1 MITVPFSIQEVCD
14 SGEELLLSAHAVCE
28 RVVSLKHAFRDISTG
43 IVALLMERSSQ
54 LVCAVVALVE
64 LHIPFIIVQQ
74 AHDPVS
80 LGARWIFDGEQ
91 VSVSVKLFRVFLKLL
106 QLVLLRERFSILST
120 DVILCSTSF
129 CFDPSIVELF
139 LSFTSGAR
147 LLLVPDRVR
156 SQPHLLAS
164 ILKKYKPTVVQ
175 LTPSVLSLLDEATLS
190 WIFGDLSPIRCLL
203 IGGERFPLK
212 LVRLFRTPSN
222 PTRIFDVYGIT
233 EVSCW
238 ATVAEISHKCNHV
251 AVGTPLRSTLL
262 SVSEESELL
271 IGGTRRCCVNGT
283 WSGEFTATGD
293 VVEEIDGHLV
303 IVGRTDD
310 QTLIHC
316 RFEASPAICGEFIVI
331 GGYDGGVYFLS
342 ADTGAVEWRFT
353 CGDVIKAACAV
364 EDNQFVYVP
373 AYNRKLF
380 KINPK
385 SRECVWSCDIR
396 SGSPAN
402 AVIVKKCILQTT
414 IKGSVEAIDALT
426 GMHLWIYQVQAPVF
440 SSVTAFDYSGF
451 IGSVD
456 GMITKLSL
464 KNGKKDIATNV
475 REPIFASVSISGKFL
490 YIVTERGSL
499 FIADLMLR
507 IIRHFSFPSCS
518 FVVPVIS
525 ISHTV
530 LGIISSSGLFIM
542 FSEDSGIIGV
552 LRPRTKH
559 NRFLFFFISL
569 GLHKHLTPSKCS
581 RSVR

>member
-1 MITVPFSIQEVCD
+1 MSVGLVTSRNALMVLQFSQ
-14 SGEELLLSAHAVCE
+14 
-28 RVVSLKHAFRDISTG
+28 
-43 IVALLMERSSQ
+43 
-54 LVCAVVALVE
+54 
-64 LHIPFIIVQQ
+64 
-74 AHDPVS
+74 
-80 LGARWIFDGEQ
+80 
-91 VSVSVKLFRVFLKLL
+91 
-106 QLVLLRERFSILST
+106 
-120 DVILCSTSF
+120 
-129 CFDPSIVELF
+129 
-139 LSFTSGAR
+139 
-147 LLLVPDRVR
+147 
-156 SQPHLLAS
+156 
-164 ILKKYKPTVVQ
+164 
-175 LTPSVLSLLDEATLS
+175 
-190 WIFGDLSPIRCLL
+190 
-203 IGGERFPLK
+203 
-212 LVRLFRTPSN
+212 
-222 PTRIFDVYGIT
+222 
-233 EVSCW
+233 
-238 ATVAEISHKCNHV
+238 
-251 AVGTPLRSTLL
+251 
-262 SVSEESELL
+262 
-271 IGGTRRCCVNGT
+271 
-283 WSGEFTATGD
+283 
-293 VVEEIDGHLV
+293 
-303 IVGRTDD
+303 
-310 QTLIHC
+310 
-316 RFEASPAICGEFIVI
+316 

-475 REPIFASVSISGKFL
+475 REPIFASVSISGK
-490 YIVTERGSL
+490 
-499 FIADLMLR
+499 
-507 IIRHFSFPSCS
+507 
-518 FVVPVIS
+518 
-525 ISHTV
+525 
-530 LGIISSSGLFIM
+530 
-542 FSEDSGIIGV
+542 IIGV